1 MRLAKVLA
9 LASALGALGPPS
21 QAGASTGPLRVE
33 LGGYMEQAAGWA
45 RNQPGVRVAQRSAA
59 GTTSAVLRE
68 PNRFAQQSDAEI
80 WFTGRA
86 RIGDGLVLGFVVQ
99 LEANSN
105 AQDQVDESYL
115 FVEGPLGRLLA
126 GSENDAAYLQHVSAP
141 RPAAG
146 WGVLETAATQW
157 VMVPRYVSALTTTAP
172 TTAGDDQ
179 KLTWFAPRLA
189 GLQPG
194 ASFTPN
200 EREDANE
207 LADRARERTNLSTL
221 SMDGRWSLG
230 GVSLRLSA
238 GRVHGRGAPGASQ
251 ADRRAPLD
259 DDAAGAEIGWGEWR
273 IGAGYRRL
281 ANPGSALDGRARAIG
296 LAWRRDRWSAAMGH
310 LRSRTAGTATTPGR
324 DKSDI
329 VVLSTGYSVAPGVDL
344 VLSGFGAR
352 HANGG
357 SRFGA
362 EDRNRG
368 RGMVSALRLSF

>member
-1 MRLAKVLA
+1 
-9 LASALGALGPPS
+9 
-21 QAGASTGPLRVE
+21 
-33 LGGYMEQAAGWA
+33 
-45 RNQPGVRVAQRSAA
+45 
-59 GTTSAVLRE
+59 
-68 PNRFAQQSDAEI
+68 
-80 WFTGRA
+80 
-86 RIGDGLVLGFVVQ
+86 
-99 LEANSN
+99 
-105 AQDQVDESYL
+105 
-115 FVEGPLGRLLA
+115 
-126 GSENDAAYLQHVSAP
+126 
-141 RPAAG
+141 
-146 WGVLETAATQW
+146 VLETAATQW

-189 GLQPG
+189 GMQPG

-200 EREDANE
+200 EREDTNE

-230 GVSLRLSA
+230 GASLRLSA
-238 GRVHGRGAPGASQ
+238 GRVHGRGAPGAIQ

-310 LRSRTAGTATTPGR
+310 LRSRNAGMATTPGR

-357 SRFGA
+357 SRFGT

>member
-189 GLQPG
+189 GLRPG

-230 GVSLRLSA
+230 G
-238 GRVHGRGAPGASQ
+238 VHGRGAPGASQ